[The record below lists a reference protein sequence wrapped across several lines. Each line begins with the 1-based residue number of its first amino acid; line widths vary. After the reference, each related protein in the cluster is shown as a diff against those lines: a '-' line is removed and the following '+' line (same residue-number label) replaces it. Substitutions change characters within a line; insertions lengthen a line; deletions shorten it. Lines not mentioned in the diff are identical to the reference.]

1 MQNLI
6 PLWGGTRDSEFPNKV
21 LRDACTVG
29 LQTMLERQ
37 GPRGTSITCPEINT
51 T

>member
-21 LRDACTVG
+21 SRDACTVG

-37 GPRGTSITCPEINT
+37 GPRGNNNHLP
-51 T
+51 